1 MPQGC
6 WSCGPVTRLGEPWL
20 RERNALPKNG
30 STGAGTRNRNTLH
43 LSPISAVHTLILLK
57 HDFVYTLNL
66 LKKPTLPSLL
76 ITFTTV
82 NQKLQTMRNVP
93 HLSFMFLMSWP
104 IRWPSKNSKPPS
116 PTHLFILR
124 VLPGVHSYP
133 PHSFCLSKS
142 SLFLKTQLNSFFFI
156 NFFFQ
161 IK

>member
-1 MPQGC
+1 MCAPGMLVLWPSDKAWRTMAQREKRPPEK
-6 WSCGPVTRLGEPWL
+6 WVPWG
-20 RERNALPKNG
+20 RDKKQK
-30 STGAGTRNRNTLH
+30 H
-43 LSPISAVHTLILLK
+43 LAPFSSFSRAHLILLK

-76 ITFTTV
+76 ITVTTV
-82 NQKLQTMRNVP
+82 NQKLQTIRKVP

-104 IRWPSKNSKPPS
+104 ICWPSKHSKPPS
-116 PTHLFILR
+116 PTHLFILL

-156 NFFFQ
+156 NFFFR
-161 IK
+161 